1 MFNSFLCQRY
11 GQLSFLQT
19 KGDLTQPIPSV
30 LFLKGHILA
39 WGLCLLVRIN
49 KVKIKFSLLK
59 VSASA
64 YVNVYIQE
72 MFGWEAKTGIE
83 KIVCKQNCCLLPQ
96 CLLAESQL
104 YFKTF

>member
-1 MFNSFLCQRY
+1 MSNSFLCQRY

-72 MFGWEAKTGIE
+72 MFE

>member
-1 MFNSFLCQRY
+1 MSNSFLCQRY

-72 MFGWEAKTGIE
+72 MFDWEAKTGIE
-83 KIVCKQNCCLLPQ
+83 KIVRKQNCCLLPQ
-96 CLLAESQL
+96 CLLVESQL

>member
-1 MFNSFLCQRY
+1 MSNSFLCQRY

-30 LFLKGHILA
+30 LFLKGQNSCM
-39 WGLCLLVRIN
+39 GSLLISEDN

-72 MFGWEAKTGIE
+72 MFDWEAKTGIE
-83 KIVCKQNCCLLPQ
+83 KIVRKQNCCLLPQ
-96 CLLAESQL
+96 CLLVESQL
-104 YFKTF
+104 YFKIF